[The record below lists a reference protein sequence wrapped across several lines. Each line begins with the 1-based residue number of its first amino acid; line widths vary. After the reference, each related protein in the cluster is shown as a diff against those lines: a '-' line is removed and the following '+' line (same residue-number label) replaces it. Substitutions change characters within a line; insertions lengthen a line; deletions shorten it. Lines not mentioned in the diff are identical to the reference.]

1 MNDTIIKTNVVSRL
15 KQLVREI
22 EELQDCSVAFGLL
35 FEQEVQLEKLQIEI
49 YPGSTTGKVAD

>member
-1 MNDTIIKTNVVSRL
+1 MNDTIIKANVVSRL

-35 FEQEVQLEKLQIEI
+35 FEQEVKLAKLQIEVNQI
-49 YPGSTTGKVAD
+49 IKEL